1 MRADTPRSC
10 VQNGSLARRNPP
22 KIVGLSPSPSGTIE
36 GVSTQFDIEQPVVNA
51 GGWRVLAPF
60 RFREYR
66 LLIAAVSLSIFA
78 DGMFGVVLALQV
90 IELDNDPVSLS
101 IVTTCFGAALVAFV
115 LVGGLA
121 ADRINQRRIIIA
133 VETVNV
139 LASSAIAV
147 LGVLGALQIWHL
159 AVCAAALGTAAAF
172 FFPAYSA
179 LLPRILPAAQ
189 LLAANGVEGVV
200 RPVFQR
206 AIGPAVAGLIVGA
219 TFPSLGAVV
228 VAALFAV
235 GLLLLVVTRPVM
247 ETPVHEPEREQPHLL
262 RDLREGFVFM
272 LRTPWLLWTLLFAS
286 LMVLLV
292 LGPIEVL
299 LPFIAKQRFEDGEK
313 IYGFILA
320 FFGLGSALGAL
331 TVSSGRLPRRY
342 LTVMLAMWSVGCVPL
357 VVYGFTS
364 SFTVM
369 AVATFVIGFTDGA
382 GMVIWGT
389 LLQRR
394 VPTEMLGRVS
404 SLDFFVS
411 LAFMPV
417 SFAIVGPL
425 SKVVSMQTIFLVAGI
440 APVLFA
446 ALAMRAARMRQDE
459 LAHPLR

>member
-1 MRADTPRSC
+1 
-10 VQNGSLARRNPP
+10 
-22 KIVGLSPSPSGTIE
+22 
-36 GVSTQFDIEQPVVNA
+36 VSTQYDIEQPVVDA

-60 RFREYR
+60 RVREYR

-78 DGMFGVVLALQV
+78 EGMWAVVMALQV
-90 IELDNDPVSLS
+90 IELSNDPTSLS
-101 IVTTCFGAALVAFV
+101 LVATCLGAGLVAFV
-115 LVGGLA
+115 LVGGIA
-121 ADRINQRRIIIA
+121 ADRISQRAIIIA

-139 LASSAIAV
+139 IAVSAIAL
-147 LGVLGALQIWHL
+147 LGLFGALQIWHM
-159 AVCAAALGTAAAF
+159 AVAAAALGIAAAF

-179 LLPRILPAAQ
+179 ILPRILPAEQ

-206 AIGPAVAGLIVGA
+206 AVGPAVAGVVVGA

-228 VAALFAV
+228 VVALFAI
-235 GLLLLVVTRPVM
+235 GLLLLVTTRPALKS
-247 ETPVHEPEREQPHLL
+247 PVQQQDQERPRVL
-262 RDLREGFVFM
+262 RDLRHGFVFM
-272 LRTPWLLWTLLFAS
+272 LGTPWLLWTLLFAS
-286 LMVLLV
+286 MFVLVV

-299 LPFIAKQRFEDGEK
+299 LPFIAKQRFTDGARM
-313 IYGFILA
+313 YGFILA
-320 FFGLGSALGAL
+320 FFGAGSALGAL

-342 LTVMLAMWSVGCVPL
+342 LTVMLTMWSVGSIPL
-357 VVYGFTS
+357 VVFGFTS
-364 SFTVM
+364 SFVLM
-369 AVATFVIGFTDGA
+369 AAATFVIGFTDGA

-425 SKVVSMQTIFLVAGI
+425 SKVVSMQAIFLVAAF
-440 APVLFA
+440 APVLLA
-446 ALAMRAARMRQDE
+446 AVAMREARMRQDE

>member
-1 MRADTPRSC
+1 MVD
-10 VQNGSLARRNPP
+10 
-22 KIVGLSPSPSGTIE
+22 
-36 GVSTQFDIEQPVVNA
+36 A

-60 RFREYR
+60 KSREYT

-78 DGMFGVVLALQV
+78 EGMWAVVMALQV
-90 IELDNDPVSLS
+90 IELDNDPASLS
-101 IVTTCFGAALVAFV
+101 LVATCLGAGLVAFV

-121 ADRINQRRIIIA
+121 ADRISQRAIIIA

-139 LASSAIAV
+139 IAV
-147 LGVLGALQIWHL
+147 STIAILGLTGALRIWHM
-159 AVCAAALGTAAAF
+159 AVAAAALGIAAAF

-179 LLPRILPAAQ
+179 ILPRILPSEH

-206 AIGPAVAGLIVGA
+206 AVGPAVAGLIVGA
-219 TFPSLGAVV
+219 TFPSLGAVF
-228 VAALFAV
+228 VAVLFAI
-235 GLLLLVVTRPVM
+235 GLTLLVATRPALK
-247 ETPVHEPEREQPHLL
+247 TPVHQPDQERPHLL
-262 RDLREGFVFM
+262 RDLRDGFVFM
-272 LRTPWLLWTLLFAS
+272 VRTPWLLWTLLFAS
-286 LMVLLV
+286 TFVLVV

-299 LPFIAKQRFEDGEK
+299 LPFIAKQRFEDGAQT
-313 IYGFILA
+313 YGFILA
-320 FFGLGSALGAL
+320 FFGVGSALGAL
-331 TVSSGRLPRRY
+331 TVSSARLPRRY
-342 LTVMLAMWSVGCVPL
+342 LTVMMTMWSVGSIPL
-357 VVYGFTS
+357 VIVGITS
-364 SFTVM
+364 SFPLM
-369 AVATFVIGFTDGA
+369 AVATFVIGVTDGA

-440 APVLFA
+440 APVLLA
-446 ALAMRAARMRQDE
+446 AVAMYAAKMRRDE

>member
-1 MRADTPRSC
+1 M
-10 VQNGSLARRNPP
+10 
-22 KIVGLSPSPSGTIE
+22 
-36 GVSTQFDIEQPVVNA
+36 STQYEIQQPVRNA

-60 RFREYR
+60 QVREYR

-78 DGMFGVVLALQV
+78 DGMFAVVLALQV
-90 IELDNDPVSLS
+90 IELDNNPVSLS
-101 IVTTCFGAALVAFV
+101 IVMTCFGAAFVAFV
-115 LVGGLA
+115 LVGGIA
-121 ADRINQRRIIIA
+121 ADRVNQRSIIIG

-139 LASSAIAV
+139 IAASAIAV
-147 LGVLGALQIWHL
+147 LGLIGALQVWHL
-159 AVCAAALGTAAAF
+159 ALAATAMGTAAAF

-179 LLPRILPAAQ
+179 ILPRILPAEQ

-206 AIGPAVAGLIVGA
+206 AVGPAVAGLLVGA
-219 TFPSLGAVV
+219 TFPAVGSVV
-228 VAALFAV
+228 VAVLFAI
-235 GLLLLVVTRPVM
+235 GLVLLIATRP
-247 ETPVHEPEREQPHLL
+247 TAKAPVHDAEIERTRVL
-262 RDLREGFVFM
+262 RDLRDGFVFM

-286 LMVLLV
+286 MFVLVV

-299 LPFIAKQRFEDGEK
+299 LPFIANDRFDDGARM
-313 IYGFILA
+313 YGFILA
-320 FFGLGSALGAL
+320 FFGMGSALGAL
-331 TVSSGRLPRRY
+331 AVSSGRLPRRY
-342 LTVMLAMWSVGCVPL
+342 LTVMMAMWGLGSIPL
-357 VVYGFTS
+357 VVVGFTS
-364 SFTVM
+364 SFTLM
-369 AVATFVIGFTDGA
+369 AVATFVVGVTDGA

-440 APVLFA
+440 APVLLA
-446 ALAMRAARMRQDE
+446 AVAMYAARMRQDE

>member
-1 MRADTPRSC
+1 M
-10 VQNGSLARRNPP
+10 
-22 KIVGLSPSPSGTIE
+22 
-36 GVSTQFDIEQPVVNA
+36 STQFEIEQPVVDA

-78 DGMFGVVLALQV
+78 EGMWAVVMALQV
-90 IELDNDPVSLS
+90 IELDNDPASLS
-101 IVTTCFGAALVAFV
+101 LVATCLGAGLVTFV

-121 ADRINQRRIIIA
+121 ADRISQRAIIIA

-139 LASSAIAV
+139 IVVSTIAV
-147 LGVLGALQIWHL
+147 LGLTGALRIWHM
-159 AVCAAALGTAAAF
+159 AVAAGALGIAAAF

-179 LLPRILPAAQ
+179 ILPRILPAEQ

-206 AIGPAVAGLIVGA
+206 AVGPAIAGLVVGA

-228 VAALFAV
+228 VAALFAI
-235 GLLLLVVTRPVM
+235 GLTLLVATRPAVK
-247 ETPVHEPEREQPHLL
+247 PAVHQPDRPHLL

-272 LRTPWLLWTLLFAS
+272 VRTPWLLWTLLFAS
-286 LMVLLV
+286 IFVLVV

-299 LPFIAKQRFEDGEK
+299 LPFIAKQRFEDGARTF
-313 IYGFILA
+313 GFILA
-320 FFGLGSALGAL
+320 FFGVGSALGAL
-331 TVSSGRLPRRY
+331 AVSSRRLPRRY
-342 LTVMLAMWSVGCVPL
+342 LTVMMTMWSVGSIPL
-357 VVYGFTS
+357 VIVGITS
-364 SFTVM
+364 SFPLM
-369 AVATFVIGFTDGA
+369 AAATFVIGVTDGA

-425 SKVVSMQTIFLVAGI
+425 SKVVSMQTIFLVAGVV
-440 APVLFA
+440 PVVLA
-446 ALAMRAARMRQDE
+446 AVAMYAARMRRDE